1 MSTAYRPSTPA
12 SAPTLVPP
20 PRRIA
25 YLSAGSGG
33 AHHAAARALSE
44 LATEAFGD
52 GVEQHT
58 VDLYD
63 RGVIRALPFL
73 ARVRAHSDAVWRAF
87 YQGTDRRSVVNFLSP
102 IVRALYTPRLR
113 ARLPFAPDLLVAT
126 HFSTAHCLD
135 AVARSFPVRPRTAV
149 VMLDYEPHHAWFAE
163 ADCYVVASEAAA
175 ERAREVGIA
184 PERVL
189 RLPLL
194 PCRRP
199 TVARAPSADGR
210 LRVAAVAGADG
221 TSLDRLVPLLR
232 RLDAGSLGHAVVV
245 DAVCGHGDELRRA
258 LTALARTL
266 RHVELRVHGFV
277 ADLPDRLAAADLS
290 LLRAGPMSVTESL
303 TAGTPVVAFD
313 WHAHEAPH
321 AELVRS
327 LGAGAAS
334 RDPELA
340 ALFVERAA
348 ADHALLDAWQ
358 RNALDA
364 SRSAPGGAFVERFF
378 GPRLAR
384 PSRLPAARPSS
395 FAVAVSA

>member
-1 MSTAYRPSTPA
+1 MFSPRPSNPA

-33 AHHAAARALSE
+33 AHHASARALAS
-44 LATEAFGD
+44 LATDAFGD

-63 RGVIRALPFL
+63 RGWIRSLPFL
-73 ARVRAHSDAVWRAF
+73 ARVRAHSDALWRAF
-87 YQGTDRRSVVNFLSP
+87 YNGTDHRSVVRALSP
-102 IVRALYTPRLR
+102 VVRALYTPRLR

-135 AVARSFPVRPRTAV
+135 ALARSFPVRPRTAV

-163 ADCYVVASEAAA
+163 ADCYVVASDAAVA
-175 ERAREVGIA
+175 RAREVGIA
-184 PERVL
+184 PERVV
-189 RLPLL
+189 RIPLL
-194 PCRRP
+194 PCRSAA
-199 TVARAPSADGR
+199 TTRAPSADGR

-221 TSLDRLVPLLR
+221 TSASRLIPLLR
-232 RLDAGSLGHAVVV
+232 RLDAGTLGASLVV
-245 DAVCGHGDELRRA
+245 DAVCGHGEDLRRS
-258 LTALARTL
+258 LTALARSL

-277 ADLPDRLAAADLS
+277 ADLPDRLAAADVS

-321 AELVRS
+321 ARLVES
-327 LGAGAAS
+327 LGAGAAT

-340 ALFVERAA
+340 ALSIERLAADPALLARWQHAALAA
-348 ADHALLDAWQ
+348 A
-358 RNALDA
+358 
-364 SRSAPGGAFVERFF
+364 RSAPGAAFVERFF

-384 PSRLPAARPSS
+384 SSRVPAARASS